1 MENKT
6 PNTSIECTVK
16 QCEHHCG
23 AQNYCALNTVKIAT
37 HESNPTQCQCVDC
50 ESFVLGTGKNCDS
63 TNGSCAK

>member
-23 AQNYCALNTVKIAT
+23 VENYCALNTVKIAT

-50 ESFVLGTGKNCDS
+50 ESFKKKENCVG
-63 TNGSCAK
+63 GSCNS